1 MTPQVT
7 EPPARTHRAMSF
19 MFPEY
24 LAQYI
29 DSRAERL
36 CCSRAAFLRRLVLED
51 MEQAQKAAPGSAS

>member
-1 MTPQVT
+1 MPHQVT

-51 MEQAQKAAPGSAS
+51 LERGQQPKDAA